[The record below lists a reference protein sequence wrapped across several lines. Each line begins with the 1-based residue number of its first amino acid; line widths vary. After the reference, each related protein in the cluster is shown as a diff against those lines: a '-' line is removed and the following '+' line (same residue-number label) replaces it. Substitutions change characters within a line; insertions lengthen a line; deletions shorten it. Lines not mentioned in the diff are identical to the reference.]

1 MKPRVEEIILLY
13 RAVVE
18 FYDMLLNEGVP
29 QSKLQWTLI
38 NAVGMTKK
46 QAMKFKQEEYKE
58 DLPNGFET
66 SD

>member
-1 MKPRVEEIILLY
+1 LKPRVEEIILLY